1 VGVAWGMA
9 VWSRRLL
16 ARGVGMAVM
25 LAPPAALADPT
36 LHRRPSLSA
45 VVFGSLDVGSGKTY
59 AAYGLKYALGGGGLD
74 ASGFRLTLKTGAS
87 AEPAYRRPTEGR
99 LYRQEVSA
107 LIGYEWRIHDNFVA
121 VSLGQELETGYR
133 ETRYWRSFG
142 QRAGP
147 RLQLDLWARP
157 DAASLI
163 QLNAYAVAAGSGR
176 SGARLAAG
184 WKLAPRLYL
193 GPEVEAYRER
203 SFYKLRL
210 GLHLTGIRLFGVTWR
225 LSAGAQK
232 TRIDKSAVYATLGFH
247 LAN

>member
-1 VGVAWGMA
+1 MAWGMA
-9 VWSRRLL
+9 EWSRRLL
-16 ARGVGMAVM
+16 ASGVGVAVA
-25 LAPPAALADPT
+25 LASAMALADPA
-36 LHRRPSLSA
+36 LHRRPAPSA
-45 VVFGSLDVGSGKTY
+45 VVFGSLDIGSGKTY
-59 AAYGLKYALGGGGLD
+59 AAYGLKFALGGGGLD
-74 ASGFRLTLKTGAS
+74 TSGFRLSLKTGAS
-87 AEPAYRRPTEGR
+87 AEPAYRRPTQGR

-107 LIGYEWRIHDNFVA
+107 LIGYEWRIHDSFVA
-121 VSLGQELETGYR
+121 VSLGQELESGYR

-147 RLQLDLWARP
+147 RLQLDLWATP

-210 GLHLTGIRLFGVTWR
+210 GLHLTGIRLLGVSWR
-225 LSAGAQK
+225 LSAGVQK
-232 TRIDKSAVYATLGFH
+232 TSIDKSAAYATLGFH
-247 LAN
+247 VTN

>member
-1 VGVAWGMA
+1 MAWGLA
-9 VWSRRLL
+9 EWSRALL
-16 ARGVGMAVM
+16 ACSVGMAVA
-25 LAPPAALADPT
+25 LAPPRALADPS
-36 LHRRPSLSA
+36 LHRRPSPSA
-45 VVFGSLDVGSGKTY
+45 VVFGSLDVGAGKTY
-59 AAYGLKYALGGGGLD
+59 AAYGLKFALGGGGLD
-74 ASGFRLTLKTGAS
+74 ASGFRLSLKTGAS
-87 AEPAYRRPTEGR
+87 VEPAYRRPTEGTF
-99 LYRQEVSA
+99 YRQEVSA
-107 LIGYEWRIHDNFVA
+107 LIGYEWRIHDSFVA
-121 VSLGQELETGYR
+121 VSLGQELESGYR

-176 SGARLAAG
+176 SGARLATG

-203 SFYKLRL
+203 RFYKLRL

-232 TRIDKSAVYATLGFH
+232 TRIDKSEVYATLGFH